1 MNTTIQN
8 LKQRFTRRS
17 QFLTELILIILVINW
32 GIHIIY
38 TRPMI
43 HNETESFLMFY
54 GKPSSEGVRGEIKKF
69 FEPAQT
75 DWNNYQAR
83 ELGYVFEY
91 IDAQMVLLANKIP
104 IFSYGFRS
112 ITQIIFVI
120 LTGIVLYFITRELLS
135 GFSRKSCLVLAMLF
149 PFSTQMLVMQKVYF
163 RCGKTVI
170 AFWTSLWIL
179 FLIRNLKRSIKQ
191 KNIALYVLL
200 FLGIFLSYIT
210 DKQGVLI
217 GLWLTG
223 LSLVIAFIRLFYKS
237 PRSDFLLF
245 ASALV
250 SAFCFYLYWDYS
262 LCPYIIKSMRGSY
275 PDRGWSSLS
284 FFMKI
289 DPLSYVIGLWT
300 GFKLVMLQI
309 QMVFGNI
316 LDGNPVSWLA
326 AVVSYIL
333 LVLLCR
339 KGTTDD
345 SANISKNSKQSLMD
359 ISSLATIL
367 VTGLTFCVL
376 MSMLLFLRHNPLAWP
391 DIWRGGYYYQSVALI
406 LAISFVLILSLLRYW
421 NQSKLFENYAVYA
434 VFLIC
439 MANSLSV
446 EKTKLL
452 TWTGH
457 LKEQHDLNLKLDKE
471 IRLKRVTQKSS
482 PLIKYIFA
490 STNERHVLY
499 SGRKKVGD
507 GVQLKILK
515 NDQQIWPKDGWE
527 FSRDSEDKRPHD
539 FTVDVSLGDRLYF
552 QVNMN
557 KGFSFDTTF
566 WNPTIKYEDGTT
578 YQASKGFSSTQ
589 GQNQWYYQYWSDEN
603 YVDMVYEKSFKTW
616 RMEGLPY
623 IPSITSDTQHPS
635 EESDVARVFIVPQG
649 GTIRLI
655 GSASVIGTPH

>member
-8 LKQRFTRRS
+8 LRKRFTKRS
-17 QFLTELILIILVINW
+17 QPLTELILIILVITW
-32 GIHIIY
+32 GINIIY

-54 GKPSSEGVRGEIKKF
+54 GKPSSEGGWGEIKKF

-91 IDAQMVLLANKIP
+91 IDAQMILLANKIP

-112 ITQIIFVI
+112 ITQITFVI

-135 GFSRKSCLVLAMLF
+135 GFSRKSCLVLAMFF

-170 AFWTSLWIL
+170 AFWASLWML
-179 FLIRNLKRSIKQ
+179 FLIRGLKRSIKP
-191 KNIALYVLL
+191 KNIALYILL
-200 FLGIFLSYIT
+200 FLGIFLSFVT

-223 LSLVIAFIRLFYKS
+223 LSLVIAIIRLFYKH
-237 PRSDFLLF
+237 PKSDFLLF
-245 ASALV
+245 ASSLIF
-250 SAFCFYLYWDYS
+250 AFCFYLYWDYS
-262 LCPYIIKSMRGSY
+262 LCPYIIKTVRGSY

-284 FFMKI
+284 FFLKI
-289 DPLSYVIGLWT
+289 DPLSYVMGLWT
-300 GFKLVMLQI
+300 GFKLVMLQT
-309 QMVFGNI
+309 QMIFGNI
-316 LDGNPVSWLA
+316 LDGNPVSWTII
-326 AVVSYIL
+326 VVSYIL
-333 LVLLCR
+333 LILLYI
-339 KGTTDD
+339 KGTTDN
-345 SANISKNSKQSLMD
+345 SASINSNSKQSLMD
-359 ISSLATIL
+359 IIPLMTIL
-367 VTGLTFCVL
+367 VTSLIFCVF
-376 MSMLLFLRHNPLAWP
+376 MTMLLFLRHNPLAWP

-406 LAISFVLILSLLRYW
+406 LIVGFVIILSLLGCR
-421 NQSKLFENYAVYA
+421 NQSKSFENYAVYA

-446 EKTKLL
+446 EKTKLI

-482 PLIKYIFA
+482 PLIRYIFS
-490 STNERHVLY
+490 STNERHFLY
-499 SGRKKVGD
+499 SERKKVGD

-527 FSRDSEDKRPHD
+527 FSRDSADKRPHN

-552 QVNMN
+552 QVNIN
-557 KGFSFDTTF
+557 EGFSFDTTF
-566 WNPTIKYEDGTT
+566 WNPTMKYEDGTT

-589 GQNQWYYQYWSDEN
+589 GKNQWYYQYWNDKN
-603 YVDMVYEKSFKTW
+603 YEDMVYDQSFKIW
-616 RMEGLPY
+616 RMESSPN
-623 IPSITSDTQHPS
+623 IPSITFDTQHPS
-635 EESDVARVFIVPQG
+635 GGSDAARVFVVPKD

-655 GSASVIGTPH
+655 GAPSVIGTPH